1 MADSFTWIPKFGEV
15 CDMLEEG
22 DRRELVYAIAMYG
35 MYGEEV
41 ELPFH
46 LKLAFAAL
54 KDDVDYSK
62 KRHAGGSKGG
72 SAKAAKKA
80 AEGAGKKPVSDGGE
94 PAGDTCARCEEE
106 PAQGT
111 CDRCEEEGETP
122 TQGTYARCESEPSGG
137 TYANQSKAKHSNAEQ
152 SKAMSKGAKAT
163 RFRPPTAEDVEAYAA
178 EHGLAIDAAAF
189 VDFYASKGWKV
200 GSAAMKDWKA
210 AVRNWC
216 RRDEKEAK
224 GDARAFGA
232 W

>member
-1 MADSFTWIPKFGEV
+1 MADSFTWITKFGEV
-15 CDMLEEG
+15 CDMLEEAE
-22 DRRELVYAIAMYG
+22 RKEFVYALAMYG
-35 MYGEEV
+35 MHGVEV

-54 KDDVDYSK
+54 RDDVDYSK

-72 SAKAAKKA
+72 AAKAAKKA
-80 AEGAGKKPVSDGGE
+80 AEGAGKKPENDGGE
-94 PAGDTCARCEEE
+94 PANDTCGRFEEA

-111 CDRCEEEGETP
+111 CDRCEEESEPP
-122 TQGTYARCESEPSGG
+122 TQGTYARCETEPSDG
-137 TYANQSKAKHSNAEQ
+137 TYADQSIAKHSNAEQ

-163 RFRPPTAEDVEAYAA
+163 RFRHPTAEEVGAYADGQ
-178 EHGLAIDAAAF
+178 GLAIDAAAF

-200 GSAAMKDWKA
+200 GSAAMKDWRA

-216 RRDEKEAK
+216 RRDGKEAK